1 MIDRLVVN
9 GCSYVN
15 CYDIGNGHVD
25 LAERLNMPSA
35 YSLALPGS
43 CNNRIIRTTL
53 KDSYITDRPTLYIV
67 GLSFLNRSELPVGRE
82 NGIEG
87 KWISFQNQINSN
99 SIANFWSDQD
109 SQQAVE
115 QNLKIES
122 HAVKD
127 KFEDLMFKLLAIIS
141 DLTSRNH
148 QIVIFRQPP
157 DYYTNYLGE
166 NRFRFLKNCAN
177 IVDGLA
183 WGGLEFQAKQN
194 IKYGTADKHLPKL
207 IRHPLPG
214 EHEPLNKFLV
224 EYIHLH
230 NLLE

>member
-1 MIDRLVVN
+1 MIGRLVVN
-9 GCSYVN
+9 GCSYVK
-15 CYDIGNGHVD
+15 CYDMGNGHIS
-25 LAERLNMPSA
+25 LAEQLNMPLA

-53 KDSYITDRPTLYIV
+53 KDSYITNQPTLYII

-82 NGIEG
+82 KGIEG
-87 KWISFQNQINSN
+87 KWISFQNQINPN
-99 SIANFWSDQD
+99 LIADFWSDQD
-109 SQQAVE
+109 SRQAVE
-115 QNLKIES
+115 HNLKIES
-122 HAVKD
+122 HAIKD
-127 KFEDLMFKLLAIIS
+127 KLEDLMFKLLAMIS
-141 DLTSRNH
+141 CLTSRNH
-148 QIVIFRQPP
+148 QIIIFRQTP
-157 DYYTNYLGE
+157 DYYTNYLSE
-166 NRFRFLKNCAN
+166 NRFRFLKNYAN

-183 WGGLEFQAKQN
+183 WGGLKFQAKQN
-194 IKYGTADKHLPKL
+194 IKYGTADKLLPKL